1 MDAADIRAAA
11 QRAREFTHTIGERS
25 FTLRA
30 PTRTE
35 LRETIRAHGLM
46 SASGDVLALPLLCHY
61 LLLRGLVGWAGVR
74 VCDLGYSTD
83 TAPLPWSADAV
94 QVLADA
100 QPDWADAMGSALLA
114 KSQARTAE
122 AEADAKN

>member
-11 QRAREFTHTIGERS
+11 QRAREFTHAIGERV

-46 SASGDVLALPLLCHY
+46 SAAGDVMALPLLNHY
-61 LLLRGLVGWAGVR
+61 LLLRGLVGWVGVR
-74 VCDLGYSTD
+74 LCDLGFSAD

-94 QVLADA
+94 AVLLDA
-100 QPDWADAMGSALLA
+100 QPEWADQMGAALLTR
-114 KSQARTAE
+114 SQQRTAA